1 MGNLAQFLP
10 LGIGILSGMTLGL
23 IVFIQRERRRRE
35 NRRRDKLTAKVN
47 AQLRQAGLPVK
58 GEMTVT
64 QLGAR
69 VVQVQKVNVESG
81 NLETVYPKVAT
92 DGVAGMGDRQSKL
105 DKPHLATINGLPDP
119 KAMRAIWD
127 EYSPETAQHIATH
140 LPEAYAAC
148 DDPAKWGPTLI
159 APFVSLKRETVSRY
173 MSAWRKAK
181 LTELNGIPLSKE

>member
-1 MGNLAQFLP
+1 M
-10 LGIGILSGMTLGL
+10 LGL
-23 IVFIQRERRRRE
+23 RAFIQRERRRRE
-35 NRRRDKLTAKVN
+35 KLTAEVKAQMRQVGLTMAGKKKVT
-47 AQLRQAGLPVK
+47 R
-58 GEMTVT
+58 
-64 QLGAR
+64 LGGR
-69 VVQVQKVNVESG
+69 IVQVQEVNLESG
-81 NLETVYPKVAT
+81 NLETVYPTAAAE
-92 DGVAGMGDRQSKL
+92 GVALGDRQSKL

-119 KAMRAIWD
+119 KVMRAIWD

-148 DDPAKWGPTLI
+148 DDPATRWGPTLI